1 MRSRVGLYFGTKGIS
16 VIESQGRKIVNQIH
30 IATDK
35 LGAGEFDDKVPED
48 VKIVALVR
56 DELRKRKIEGSDM
69 TVILPG
75 KDLIIRSFEMP
86 VLPKEELLS
95 AINFEAKK
103 YIPFRAEDLIFD
115 FQLKFDRAT
124 RRNQILF
131 FGIKKEILD
140 KYMSV
145 IGQLG
150 MKLSTVEYSAFSLL
164 RLSGAVGVKPKGVVG
179 VTYVDLEEE
188 TNFMVLEDGFPL
200 FSRDID
206 LTFGLRPE
214 EIQSGLP
221 VNTLLDKLKGE
232 IRISLD
238 YYRRKF
244 PTKQLDKVILLAN
257 PVYKADIEKACQ
269 DLGAPMEF
277 ADAAK
282 YFSKDIPYSMGEVKA
297 YSASLLGTIK
307 SSVNLDFLVAKEKA
321 LTTAETETGKDILFT
336 PETVRVDP
344 RSLILGVLIIAAT
357 IMFSSYQAVPLKKEL
372 DDTISRRVKV
382 ADLSPTAPL
391 AELEITSSEYREKL
405 SKLENALKQEVY
417 LTPELSVIPA
427 LLPKGAWLVDFTFR
441 QDQQGI
447 ELVLKGQA
455 FLDDRDKEF
464 EVINT
469 LSANIKNSPVFS
481 KAFSDINISF
491 DRSKAGE
498 YDVTNFTIFCKKEKN
513 KQ

>member
-16 VIESQGRKIVNQIH
+16 VIESQGKKIVNQIH

-69 TVILPG
+69 TVIIPG

-115 FQLKFDRAT
+115 FQLKFDRAS
-124 RRNQILF
+124 RRNQVLF

-145 IGQLG
+145 VGQLG
-150 MKLSTVEYSAFSLL
+150 MQLSTIEYSAFSLM
-164 RLSGAVGVKPKGVVG
+164 RLSAAVGVKPRGVVG

-221 VNTLLDKLKGE
+221 VNTLLDKLKSE

-244 PTKQLDKVILLAN
+244 PTKHLDKVILLAN
-257 PVYKADIEKACQ
+257 PVYKADIENACK

-282 YFSKDIPYSMGEVKA
+282 YFSKDISYSMGAVKA
-297 YSASLLGTIK
+297 YSASLLGAVK
-307 SSVNLDFLVAKEKA
+307 SSINLDFLVAKEKA
-321 LTTAETETGKDILFT
+321 LSTAETETGKEIVFT
-336 PETVRVDP
+336 AENLRVDP
-344 RSLILGVLIIAAT
+344 RFLVLGVLLIAGT
-357 IMFSSYQAVPLKKEL
+357 IMYSSYQAIPLKKTL
-372 DDTISRRVKV
+372 DETMSRRVRV
-382 ADLSPTAPL
+382 AELSSSAPL
-391 AELEITSSEYREKL
+391 ADIEATSTNYKDRLTRLEDV
-405 SKLENALKQEVY
+405 LKQEVY
-417 LTPELSVIPA
+417 LTPQLSAIPA
-427 LLPKGAWLVDFTFR
+427 LLPKGAWLVDFSFK
-441 QDQQGI
+441 QDQQGV
-447 ELVLKGQA
+447 ELVLKGQV

-464 EVINT
+464 EAINT
-469 LSANIKNSPVFS
+469 LSSNIKSNPVFA
-481 KAFSDINISF
+481 KIFPDINIPFERAKS
-491 DRSKAGE
+491 GE
-498 YDVTNFTIFCKKEKN
+498 YEVTNFTIFCKKEIN

>member
-16 VIESQGRKIVNQIH
+16 VIESQGKKIVNQIH

-69 TVILPG
+69 TVIIPG

-115 FQLKFDRAT
+115 FQLKFDRAS

-150 MKLSTVEYSAFSLL
+150 MQLSTVEYSAFSLL
-164 RLSGAVGVKPKGVVG
+164 RLSGAVGVKPRGVVG

-257 PVYKADIEKACQ
+257 PVYKADIENACK

-277 ADAAK
+277 ADASK
-282 YFSKDIPYSMGEVKA
+282 YFSKDIPYGMGSVKA
-297 YSASLLGTIK
+297 YSASLLGTVK
-307 SSVNLDFLVAKEKA
+307 SSVSLDFLVAKEKA
-321 LTTAETETGKDILFT
+321 LATAETETGKEIVFT
-336 PETVRVDP
+336 PENLRVDP
-344 RSLILGVLIIAAT
+344 RFLILGVLAIAGT
-357 IMFSSYQAVPLKKEL
+357 IMYSSYLTVPLKQKL
-372 DDTISRRVKV
+372 DETIAQRVSAGDV
-382 ADLSPTAPL
+382 SPAAPL
-391 AELEITSSEYREKL
+391 AELQVTSSEYKD
-405 SKLENALKQEVY
+405 KIKMLEDILKQEVY
-417 LTPELSVIPA
+417 LTPQLSAIPS
-427 LLPKGAWLVDFTFR
+427 LLPKGAWLLDFSFK
-441 QDQQGI
+441 QDQQGV
-447 ELVLKGQA
+447 ELLLKGQT

-464 EVINT
+464 EAINT
-469 LSANIKNSPVFS
+469 LSSNIKNTPVFS
-481 KAFSDINISF
+481 KMFNDINISF
-491 DRSKAGE
+491 DRAKSGE
-498 YDVTNFTIFCKKEKN
+498 YDVTNFTIFCKKERP